1 MPKKVYICEYCKA
14 QFENRMDARWCEIQ
28 HEHRTQALINNREFL
43 HELLREHKSPCDYC
57 GRPYYVY
64 GTEWNC
70 DCQNKCRRMFQDYQL
85 FIGKELKDSELY
97 Q

>member
-1 MPKKVYICEYCKA
+1 MPKTVYVCEYCKT

-28 HEHRTQALINNREFL
+28 HEHRIPALIHNEEFL
-43 HELLREHKSPCDYC
+43 HELIREYKNPCDYC
-57 GRPYYVY
+57 ERSYYVY

-70 DCQNKCRRMFQDYQL
+70 DCQDKCRRMFQDYRL
-85 FIGKELKDSELY
+85 FIGKEFRDNELY